1 MIKKFIFILLI
12 FVFLFG
18 LTGCST
24 ADNSKTG
31 PAAKAAMAY
40 FYEANLDAPVENV
53 EVLNVEMADKEHA
66 IVKIKVSFGKGAWM
80 SSEPSEENYKVFLE
94 KFGDEWEVQFVL

>member
-18 LTGCST
+18 LTGCGT

-31 PAAKAAMAY
+31 PAAKAAIAY
-40 FYEANLDAPVENV
+40 FDNVPTENI
-53 EVLNVEMADKEHA
+53 EVLSVDMDDKEHA
-66 IVKIKVSFGKGAWM
+66 IVKLKVNDKNM
-80 SSEPSEENYKVFLE
+80 KVFLE